1 MLIPIRCFT
10 CGSVTGDKWTPF
22 VEAVLEQKNKST
34 EVSSSDLDIEY
45 ININDDGKIEKS
57 IEGKVLDDFGIHRYC
72 CRRMFLGN
80 VHLISYI

>member
-34 EVSSSDLDIEY
+34 EASSSDLDIEY
-45 ININDDGKIEKS
+45 ININS
-57 IEGKVLDDFGIHRYC
+57 IF
-72 CRRMFLGN
+72 
-80 VHLISYI
+80 